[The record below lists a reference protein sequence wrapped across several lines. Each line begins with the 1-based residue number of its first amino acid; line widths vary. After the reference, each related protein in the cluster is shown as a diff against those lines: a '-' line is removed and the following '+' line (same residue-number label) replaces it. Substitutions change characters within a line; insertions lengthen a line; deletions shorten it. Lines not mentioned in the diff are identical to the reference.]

1 MSGDFDPNA
10 RRREL
15 DRRESARERILLAA
29 ALLSLI
35 ALGLA
40 LAALWETYR

>member
-1 MSGDFDPNA
+1 MSGGVDPFAGDA
-10 RRREL
+10 RRRI
-15 DRRESARERILLAA
+15 ALAA

-40 LAALWETYR
+40 LATLWETYR